1 MRFIVVLFVLLA
13 SFGVAE
19 DADVT
24 RFRELLRGGY
34 YHSAAQLNG
43 PELIRAHPEHA
54 EARFLYAQA
63 LFYAGD
69 VTLADEQLAIA
80 FELRGDTPGVYVALR
95 GEIRAQQGRLA
106 EALEELREAY
116 GLDPSYE
123 ITMTL
128 GTVAWQMA
136 EFDIALE
143 AFDAAADTPRGQR
156 ELWPYL
162 AAGRVQLAQGE
173 HEAALA
179 LFTRAIEVFEEQDT
193 GSSGL
198 PSPGYVEAFY
208 RLGQT
213 YERLGNYAQAEVQYR
228 AARSSD
234 PNYAPAIDG
243 LDRLSRRFE

>member
-1 MRFIVVLFVLLA
+1 MRFIVVFLVVLG
-13 SFGVAE
+13 SFGIAE

-43 PELIRAHPEHA
+43 PELVRAHPGNP
-54 EARFLYAQA
+54 EAHFLFAQA

-69 VTLADEQLAIA
+69 VERADEQLAVA
-80 FELRGDTPGVYVALR
+80 FSLRDETPGSYVALQ
-95 GEIRAQQGRLA
+95 GEIRAQQGRLT
-106 EALEELREAY
+106 EALDELREAY
-116 GLDPSYE
+116 RLDPSYE
-123 ITMTL
+123 ITMAL

-136 EFDIALE
+136 EFEVALE
-143 AFDAAADTPRGQR
+143 AFAAAATTTRGKR

-162 AAGRVQLAQGE
+162 AAGRVQLAQNE
-173 HEAALA
+173 LDAALE
-179 LFTRAIEVFEEQDT
+179 LFTQAIEVFEEHDT

-213 YERLGNYAQAEVQYR
+213 YERQGDYTQAEVQYR

>member
-1 MRFIVVLFVLLA
+1 MRFIAAFFVLLA
-13 SFGVAE
+13 SVGFAE
-19 DADVT
+19 DADVA

-43 PELIRAHPEHA
+43 PELIRALPEHA

-69 VTLADEQLAIA
+69 VDLADEQLDIA
-80 FELRGDTPGVYVALR
+80 MELNNGTSGPYLALR

-106 EALEELREAY
+106 EALDELREAY
-116 GLDPSYE
+116 QLDPSYE
-123 ITMTL
+123 IAMTL
-128 GTVAWQMA
+128 GTVAWQLA
-136 EFDIALE
+136 EFDVALE
-143 AFDAAADTPRGQR
+143 AFGAAADTVRGRR

-173 HEAALA
+173 LAAALE
-179 LFTRAIEVFEEQDT
+179 LFTRAIDVFEEYDT

-213 YERLGNYAQAEVQYR
+213 YERLGNFTQAEVQYR